1 MNSANWCLDD
11 RYTDVFVKAEKTNS
25 SQTEEFVFFYK
36 KDSSLLVYS
45 KIGGFMSSNGMSD
58 NITPDAVV
66 KKYSE
71 LKSSFTIDSHPENFN
86 YSKKSKK
93 NNNYTKKSTP
103 KKNVSY
109 RRNDSDD
116 DNDYNRSNHS
126 NDYRNNDNN
135 DNRSN
140 HSNHSRRSSK
150 HEEAHSEK
158 EESNKSYSMRNGEND
173 RIGRVRK
180 DGDILNES
188 GDRIG
193 RFNGNEVLNKSGER
207 VARFDGDEI
216 LNASGERVLR
226 MDGNYVLNKSG
237 EIIGKI
243 EDDGVVRN
251 ADGDRIG
258 DAGGMDKGKAAY
270 NFFIIIKIQI

>member
-1 MNSANWCLDD
+1 
-11 RYTDVFVKAEKTNS
+11 
-25 SQTEEFVFFYK
+25 
-36 KDSSLLVYS
+36 
-45 KIGGFMSSNGMSD
+45 
-58 NITPDAVV
+58 
-66 KKYSE
+66 
-71 LKSSFTIDSHPENFN
+71 
-86 YSKKSKK
+86 
-93 NNNYTKKSTP
+93 
-103 KKNVSY
+103 
-109 RRNDSDD
+109 
-116 DNDYNRSNHS
+116 
-126 NDYRNNDNN
+126 
-135 DNRSN
+135 
-140 HSNHSRRSSK
+140 
-150 HEEAHSEK
+150 
-158 EESNKSYSMRNGEND
+158 MRNGEND

-193 RFNGNEVLNKSGER
+193 RFKDNEVLNKSGER

-258 DAGGMDKGKAAY
+258 DAGGMDKAKAAY
-270 NFFIIIKIQI
+270 NFFYNN